1 MQARIWNNSTWV
13 SETDPAELKELFD
26 VLLRACGFKVLS
38 YTEHHFQPQGFTAL
52 WLLAESH
59 FALHTFPEF
68 GRTYIELSSCN
79 PQYFEQYIER
89 TKNMT

>member
-1 MQARIWNNSTWV
+1 MEARIWNDSTWV

-26 VLLRACGFKVLS
+26 VLLRACGFKVLN

-68 GRTYIELSSCN
+68 RRTYIELSSCN
-79 PQYFEQYIER
+79 LEYFEQYIER

>member
-13 SETDPAELKELFD
+13 SETDPAKLKELFD
-26 VLLRACGFKVLS
+26 VLLRACGFKVLN

-59 FALHTFPEF
+59 FALHTFPEY

-79 PQYFEQYIER
+79 LEYFEQYIER

>member
-13 SETDPAELKELFD
+13 SETDPAVLKELFD
-26 VLLRACGFKVLS
+26 ELLRACGFKVLN

-79 PQYFEQYIER
+79 PEYFEKYIER

>member
-26 VLLRACGFKVLS
+26 VLLRACGFKVLN

-79 PQYFEQYIER
+79 PQYVEQYNKKK
-89 TKNMT
+89 KNMT

>member
-26 VLLRACGFKVLS
+26 VLLRACGFKVLN

-52 WLLAESH
+52 WLLAEIH

-79 PQYFEQYIER
+79 PEYFEQYIER

>member
-26 VLLRACGFKVLS
+26 VLLRACGFKVRN
-38 YTEHHFQPQGFTAL
+38 YTEHHFEPQGCAAL